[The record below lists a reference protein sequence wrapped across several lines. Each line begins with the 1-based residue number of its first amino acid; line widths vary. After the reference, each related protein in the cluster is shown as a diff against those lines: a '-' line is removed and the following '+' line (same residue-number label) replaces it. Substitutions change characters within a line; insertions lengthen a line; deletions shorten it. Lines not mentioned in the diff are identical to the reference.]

1 MLNVD
6 ARGITFFFDR
16 SKTVYA
22 INFHKPFAGSIWDVK
37 LGDSKDDVKRR
48 LGEPEKSSS
57 TETRFYYFNKVVVDF
72 DSSNKVVALIL

>member
-6 ARGITFFFDR
+6 ARGIACFFDR

-22 INFHKPFAGSIWDVK
+22 INFHKPFGQFTIWDVK

-48 LGEPEKSSS
+48 LGEPEKSSLRPRRVSIIS
-57 TETRFYYFNKVVVDF
+57 TK
-72 DSSNKVVALIL
+72 SSLISTLQTKSSP